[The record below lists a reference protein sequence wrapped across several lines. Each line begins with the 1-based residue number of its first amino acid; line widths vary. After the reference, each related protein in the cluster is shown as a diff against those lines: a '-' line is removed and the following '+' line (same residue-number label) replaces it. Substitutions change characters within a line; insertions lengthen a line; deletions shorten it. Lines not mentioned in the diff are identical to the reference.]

1 MPNID
6 VNEPSIEQT
15 PRDPIAVYEDCIRN
29 FFYEE
34 RQELGDMEEWIE
46 QGRMEAK

>member
-15 PRDPIAVYEDCIRN
+15 PSDPIAVYEDCIRN